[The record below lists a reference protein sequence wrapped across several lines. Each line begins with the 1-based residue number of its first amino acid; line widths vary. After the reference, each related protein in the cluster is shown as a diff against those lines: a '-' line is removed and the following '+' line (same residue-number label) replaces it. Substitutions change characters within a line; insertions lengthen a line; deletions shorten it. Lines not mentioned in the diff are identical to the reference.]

1 MLVTQMM
8 KEHMKILV
16 GLDGSEHSKKAL
28 KEAVQIA
35 KRFTGS
41 ITIVSVYTKENEDEN
56 DKMGNYIE
64 SFLKEEGIQYGF
76 KPILG
81 SNPSKAILETAAEEK
96 ADLVVVGSRGLGK
109 AAAFILGSVSKEVVS
124 SSSCNVLVVK

>member
-1 MLVTQMM
+1 MM

-28 KEAVQIA
+28 KEAVRIA

-56 DKMGNYIE
+56 EEMGNYLE

>member
-1 MLVTQMM
+1 MM

-28 KEAVQIA
+28 KEAVRIA
-35 KRFTGS
+35 KKFTGS

-56 DKMGNYIE
+56 EEMGNYLE

>member
-35 KRFTGS
+35 KKFTGS

-56 DKMGNYIE
+56 EKMGNYIE
-64 SFLKEEGIQYGF
+64 SSLKEEGIQYGF

-96 ADLVVVGSRGLGK
+96 AELVVVGSRGLGK